1 MICNY
6 NNMYKFIESFIVN
19 FRNIVSVL
27 FEVMTCRTKPDYQA
41 CNSEEQDAYVS
52 LKS

>member
-6 NNMYKFIESFIVN
+6 NMYKFIESFIVN
-19 FRNIVSVL
+19 FRNIISVL

-41 CNSEEQDAYVS
+41 CNSDEQDVYVNFES
-52 LKS
+52 